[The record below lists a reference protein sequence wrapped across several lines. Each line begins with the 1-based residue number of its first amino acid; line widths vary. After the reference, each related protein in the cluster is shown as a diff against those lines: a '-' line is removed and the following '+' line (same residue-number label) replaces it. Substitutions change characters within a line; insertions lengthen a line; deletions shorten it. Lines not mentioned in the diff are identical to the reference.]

1 MGRCHRRPQSPK
13 TPPLRGGSPTLIVR
27 LPFIAVFVV
36 AEGGHTTITNYP
48 PPTCQLSRTPR
59 TRRDPNRVP
68 DEVDGGGGQGACGRE
83 SSERGS
89 PGKGRLGHPA
99 LDICPPPQLW
109 VFLEGPESPSEYTRR
124 GGRLW
129 LR

>member
-13 TPPLRGGSPTLIVR
+13 TPSLRGGSPALIVR

-36 AEGGHTTITNYP
+36 VGGATLRLQTIHHPPVNYP
-48 PPTCQLSRTPR
+48 ATPR
-59 TRRDPNRVP
+59 TRRGPNRVP
-68 DEVDGGGGQGACGRE
+68 SEVDGGGGQGARGRE

-99 LDICPPPQLW
+99 LGICSPLQLW
-109 VFLEGPESPSEYTRR
+109 CFLEGPESPGEHTRR
-124 GGRLW
+124 GGRHG
-129 LR
+129 